1 MPYPRW
7 VRRTFSS
14 FSVYDWAWLVAQ
26 GGGLPVVP
34 SSKIGGQG
42 VGQDVFKWAGEGEAE

>member
-1 MPYPRW
+1 MGSKDFFFFFCLRLGLVSSPR
-7 VRRTFSS
+7 R
-14 FSVYDWAWLVAQ
+14 
-26 GGGLPVVP
+26 GGLPVVP